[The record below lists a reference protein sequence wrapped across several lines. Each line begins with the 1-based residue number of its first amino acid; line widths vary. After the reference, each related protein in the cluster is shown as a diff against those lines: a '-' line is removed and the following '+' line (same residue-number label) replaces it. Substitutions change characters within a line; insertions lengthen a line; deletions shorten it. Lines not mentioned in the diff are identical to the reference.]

1 MIIQVKKLGLQEYI
15 NRLPK
20 SLLTEITQDNFGVSG
35 GQAQVI
41 AFIRS
46 ILSKKDILILYEPIS
61 NVDTETKDIILN
73 ILKEF
78 DFEGILIIISHVLQG
93 LNYIVMIEWSNYNK
107 VIKRYY
113 IVVLTCIKCKY
124 KDKYAYPK
132 IKNIN
137 YSCII
142 NNYFNYNYIKH
153 N

>member
-93 LNYIVMIEWSNYNK
+93 LNYIVMIE
-107 VIKRYY
+107 
-113 IVVLTCIKCKY
+113 
-124 KDKYAYPK
+124 
-132 IKNIN
+132 
-137 YSCII
+137 
-142 NNYFNYNYIKH
+142 
-153 N
+153 